1 VCADGSLSWK
11 GQRGS
16 IHQLARILRGGP
28 CNGWDQWLALDRRT
42 GKRVP
47 IDQLREELR
56 EKEKSVAPAPESPPG
71 GPG

>member
-11 GQRGS
+11 GRRGS

-28 CNGWDQWLALDRRT
+28 CNGWDHWLALDRRT
-42 GKRVP
+42 GKRVL

-56 EKEKSVAPAPESPPG
+56 EKEKPVE
-71 GPG
+71 